1 MMPSVLDVG
10 LLVAV
15 SAILVLWLLDNRASS
30 IKLRES
36 WERYQKEIS
45 DAARKAEG
53 RESFLMERLAEV
65 RKGVGVTCPT
75 HGTQLHCRACL
86 GSQGG
91 KVSSEARVKAV
102 KRNVSNK
109 KKAGRSK

>member
-1 MMPSVLDVG
+1 MMLGGLSVLDMG
-10 LLVAV
+10 LLVAIV
-15 SAILVLWLLDNRASS
+15 CLLLVWFLDHEAEEKAIDGLAEKLVKANEAL
-30 IKLRES
+30 
-36 WERYQKEIS
+36 Q
-45 DAARKAEG
+45 KAEG

-91 KVSSEARVKAV
+91 KVSSEARVKAM
-102 KRNVSNK
+102 KRNVK
-109 KKAGRSK
+109 KKSGR